1 MQTDSSWFLFFIFF
15 KCICFGGLCSLIFLM
30 QDVHVHLPGWT
41 GGPDAVW
48 NLPGSGVTD
57 GMICHKSAVPFSR
70 GLKLCLK
77 RLFVFLCIGVA
88 SEVENTLQQPWIQ
101 TEM

>member
-1 MQTDSSWFLFFIFF
+1 
-15 KCICFGGLCSLIFLM
+15 M

-57 GMICHKSAVPFSR
+57 GMICHKPAVPFSR
-70 GLKLCLK
+70 GLKLDSN
-77 RLFVFLCIGVA
+77 VFLYFFILVWH
-88 SEVENTLQQPWIQ
+88 QK
-101 TEM
+101 